1 MKKIKFFASI
11 YKERDWLEEMAAQ
24 GYLFTDV
31 TLGFLYHFQE
41 TEPCEKVFE
50 IEHFDI
56 SKRTSASEQD
66 TQNRALELAEQ
77 YGWTVATQD
86 GDSHYYFVKDKCD
99 GDENEFY
106 RDEEQRRERAERFR
120 KRHSYDTPIS
130 LLVEWLII
138 SIFCMLILLMMLPIL
153 QEINSTVP
161 VIFGLIYVI
170 TTITEIGSAFYNI
183 SLGQYLYEELLLSRE
198 EWEIRKETEC
208 QSRTLKKLKE
218 FLTPSLLTAALIAG
232 ALLLGLFI
240 GIFIVRLGL

>member
-31 TLGFLYHFQE
+31 TLGILYHFQE
-41 TEPCEKVFE
+41 TEPCEKVYE
-50 IEHFDI
+50 IEHFDTG
-56 SKRTSASEQD
+56 KRAPQSEAD
-66 TQNRALELAEQ
+66 ARNRALELADAH
-77 YGWTVATQD
+77 GWTIVTQD
-86 GDSHYYFVKDKCD
+86 GDWNYYFVKDKNNN
-99 GDENEFY
+99 GNEEFY
-106 RDEEQRRERAERFR
+106 QNEEQRRERAERFR

-153 QEINSTVP
+153 EDITPSVP
-161 VIFGLIYVI
+161 VVFGLIYVI

-183 SLGQYLYEELLLSRE
+183 SLGQYLYDELVLSRP
-198 EWEIRKETEC
+198 EWETRKDADN
-208 QSRTLKKLKE
+208 QSRALKKLKE

-232 ALLLGLFI
+232 ALLTGLFI
-240 GIFIVRLGL
+240 GIFIVHLGL

>member
-1 MKKIKFFASI
+1 MRKIKFFASI
-11 YKERDWLEEMAAQ
+11 YKERNWLEKMAGQ

-50 IEHFDI
+50 IEHFDAP
-56 SKRTSASEQD
+56 KRKTMQESSARS
-66 TQNRALELAEQ
+66 RALELADQ
-77 YGWTVATQD
+77 QGWTVVTQYD
-86 GDSHYYFVKDKCD
+86 DLNYYFAKDKSSGEED
-99 GDENEFY
+99 EFY
-106 RDEEQRRERAERFR
+106 RDEEHRRERAERFR
-120 KRHSYDTPIS
+120 KRHSYDAPIS

-153 QEINSTVP
+153 QEITSTVP
-161 VIFGLIYVI
+161 VIFGLIYII

-183 SLGQYLYEELLLSRE
+183 SLGQYLYDELLMSRK
-198 EWEIRKETEC
+198 EWEC
-208 QSRTLKKLKE
+208 QKQSEQQSHALKQLKD

-232 ALLLGLFI
+232 ALLAGLFI

>member
-41 TEPCEKVFE
+41 TEPCEKVYE
-50 IEHFDI
+50 IEHFDV
-56 SKRTSASEQD
+56 SKRTAQSEEEAR
-66 TQNRALELAEQ
+66 NRALELADAH
-77 YGWTVATQD
+77 GWTIVTQD
-86 GDSHYYFVKDKCD
+86 GDSNYYFAKNRSNDEKD
-99 GDENEFY
+99 EFY
-106 RDEEQRRERAERFR
+106 QNGEQRRNRAERFR

-153 QEINSTVP
+153 EDITPSVP
-161 VIFGLIYVI
+161 VVFGLIYVI

-183 SLGQYLYEELLLSRE
+183 SLGQYLYDELVLSRP
-198 EWEIRKETEC
+198 EWEIRKDADN
-208 QSRTLKKLKE
+208 QSRALKKLKE

-232 ALLLGLFI
+232 ALLAGLFI
-240 GIFIVRLGL
+240 GIFIVHLGL